1 MQRIVLAL
9 VVAALAA
16 ISLATPAAADGTIR
30 FSGLSLQTPDG
41 QPWSTGKP
49 VTVVVS
55 ATHTAAAD
63 LPSSGVVVVMRT
75 DGDRTKC
82 LEVPLKFVSANGDGA
97 IYAGIFYPFRA
108 AAYDGKLQLGDQTFD
123 VRFDVNTIAA
133 APVAT
138 TAPAAPLATTAP
150 VAAQNEL
157 PVGSV
162 EEPDAFTLPGD
173 LRPFVA
179 LGAVLAFLGIGV
191 LLQRRSSPATVVA

>member
-16 ISLATPAAADGTIR
+16 ISLATPAVADGTIR

-63 LPSSGVVVVMRT
+63 LPNSGVVVVMRT

-133 APVAT
+133 SPVAT
-138 TAPAAPLATTAP
+138 TAPAAPIAP
-150 VAAQNEL
+150 VAAQSDL

-173 LRPFVA
+173 LRPLVA
-179 LGAVLAFLGIGV
+179 LGAVLAFLGLGV
-191 LLQRRSSPATVVA
+191 LLQRRSSPTTVVA